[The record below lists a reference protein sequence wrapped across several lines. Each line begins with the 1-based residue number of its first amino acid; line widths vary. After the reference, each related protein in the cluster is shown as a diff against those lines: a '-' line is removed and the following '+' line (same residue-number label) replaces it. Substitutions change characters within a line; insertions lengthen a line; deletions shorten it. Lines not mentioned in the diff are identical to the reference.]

1 MRISKMLVSQKEGAG
16 QPVENDIIPADL
28 RGGDADQFSLSV
40 ASITLENGLTVKPPT
55 AGVTVVVGGNNV
67 GKSTLLR
74 QVMDLASRSTGS
86 AVEPVRWRLVTD
98 IRFNAPGNQRDLAA
112 WLVARGSAHFQR
124 GAVWFGAIGQR
135 NASEHHLRAFFAN
148 QSKGVDRLSAL
159 ANTFMLFSDPWQ
171 RAGVIQPQ
179 EMRESLEVPPQNV
192 MHHLEE
198 SVQMMNE
205 VRDVCREVFRID
217 LTLDTLARM
226 IQLRVGRVTT
236 VPAPPVDAV
245 SPEYR
250 KEIASLPPLTEQG
263 DGIKS
268 LIALILPLVT
278 ADHPVVMIDEPEAFL
293 HPPQASA
300 LGRILGGLARRKG
313 IQLILATHDK
323 NLLTGLLSSEA
334 EVSIVRLDRGADGDS
349 QAHQLAVEDVQD
361 LWDDPLLRY
370 TNALDSLFHRLTI
383 VAEADRDC
391 RFYAAALAEYEPKSE
406 VPIPSSDVLF
416 IPAYG
421 KAAIYK
427 LVRVLRA
434 IFVPVVAVPDIDI
447 LNDQVNISRLVGAYG
462 VDWDSM
468 KADYRVSTE
477 PFRQSRGSV
486 TLGDVIAA
494 VQFVFSG
501 REAEKYGDEAK
512 REVLAQLRVQ
522 DSPWGLLKK
531 FGESAFEGQAAV
543 AAKRLLE
550 NLEEVG
556 IVLVRVGEL
565 EKFAPTLGVA
575 KGPAW
580 LNAALA
586 AGAHREEA
594 VREHVRRCLSVL
606 SARPE

>member
-1 MRISKMLVSQKEGAG
+1 M
-16 QPVENDIIPADL
+16 ENVTIPADL
-28 RGGDADQFSLSV
+28 SGGESEQFSLSI
-40 ASITLENGLTVKPPT
+40 ASITLENGLTVNPPSV
-55 AGVTVVVGGNNV
+55 GVTVVVGGNNV

-74 QVMDLASRSTGS
+74 QAMNLAARSGRS
-86 AVEPVRWRLVTD
+86 AADPVRWRLVTD
-98 IRFNAPGNQRDLAA
+98 IRFNAPGNQKDLTA
-112 WLVARGSAHFQR
+112 WLVSHG
-124 GAVWFGAIGQR
+124 GAYLQSGMVWFGVPGQQ
-135 NASEHHLRAFFAN
+135 NANEHHVRQFFVN
-148 QSKGVDRLSAL
+148 QRDGIDRLSAL
-159 ANTFMLFSDPWQ
+159 MHKFILFSDPWQ
-171 RAGVIQPQ
+171 RVGSIQPQ
-179 EMRESLEVPPQNV
+179 EKRDSLESPPQSV

-205 VRDVCREVFRID
+205 VREICREVFRID

-250 KEIASLPPLTEQG
+250 KEVASLPPLTEQG

-278 ADHPVVMIDEPEAFL
+278 AEHPVVMIDEPEAFL

-300 LGRILGGLARRKG
+300 LGRILGRLAKKKR
-313 IQLILATHDK
+313 IQVILATHDK
-323 NLLTGLLSSEA
+323 NLLTGLLSSDA
-334 EVSIVRLDRGADGDS
+334 EVSIVRLDRGVDGQS
-349 QAHQLAVEDVQD
+349 QAHQLAVEDVRD
-361 LWDDPLLRY
+361 LWGDPLLRY

-383 VAEADRDC
+383 VAEADQDC
-391 RFYAAALAEYEPKSE
+391 RFYAAALSEYEPQSD

-416 IPAYG
+416 IPSYG

-427 LVRVLRA
+427 LVKVLRA

-447 LNDQVNISRLVGAYG
+447 LNDEANVSRLVGAYG

-468 KADYRVSTE
+468 KNDYRVSTQ
-477 PFRQSRGSV
+477 PFRQSRGSA

-494 VQFVFSG
+494 VQSVFSG
-501 REAEKYGDEAK
+501 RETEKYSDEAK
-512 REVLAQLRVQ
+512 REVLAQLRAQ

-543 AAKRLLE
+543 AAKKLLGQ
-550 NLEEVG
+550 LEEVG

-580 LNAALA
+580 LDAALA
-586 AGAHREEA
+586 AGVHRGTA
-594 VREHVRRCLSVL
+594 VREHMRRCLSVL
-606 SARPE
+606 RVSPE

>member
-1 MRISKMLVSQKEGAG
+1 M
-16 QPVENDIIPADL
+16 ENVIIPADL
-28 RGGDADQFSLSV
+28 NGGDADQFSLSI
-40 ASITLENGLTVKPPT
+40 ASITLENGLTIKPPT

-74 QVMDLASRSTGS
+74 QVANLASRSGGS
-86 AVEPVRWRLVTD
+86 TADPGRWRLVTD

-112 WLVARGSAHFQR
+112 WLIAHGGAYFQS
-124 GAVWFGAIGQR
+124 GAVWFGVPGQQ
-135 NASEHHLRAFFAN
+135 NANEHHLRSFFIN
-148 QSKGVDRLSAL
+148 QGEVVDRLSAL

-205 VRDVCREVFRID
+205 VRDICREVFRID
-217 LTLDTLARM
+217 LTLDTLARK
-226 IQLRVGRVTT
+226 IQMRVGRVTT

-250 KEIASLPPLTEQG
+250 KEIAGLPPLTEQG

-268 LIALILPLVT
+268 LISLVLPLVT
-278 ADHPVVMIDEPEAFL
+278 AEHPVVMIDEPEAFL

-300 LGRILGGLARRKG
+300 LGRILGSLARKKG

-334 EVSIVRLDRGADGDS
+334 EVSIVRLDRGVDGGS
-349 QAHQLAVEDVQD
+349 QAHQLAVEDVRD
-361 LWDDPLLRY
+361 LWGDPLLRY
-370 TNALDSLFHRLTI
+370 TNALESLFHRLTI
-383 VAEADRDC
+383 VAEADQDC
-391 RFYAAALAEYEPKSE
+391 RFYAAALSEYEPKSK
-406 VPIPSSDVLF
+406 VPIPPSDVLF

-447 LNDQVNISRLVGAYG
+447 LNDEANISRLVGAYG

-477 PFRQSRGSV
+477 PFRQSRGSA
-486 TLGDVIAA
+486 TLGDVITA
-494 VQFVFSG
+494 VQSVFSG
-501 REAEKYGDEAK
+501 REAEKYSDEAK

-550 NLEEVG
+550 HLEEVG

-586 AGAHREEA
+586 AGAHRGRA
-594 VREHVRRCLSVL
+594 VRDHVRRCLSVL
-606 SARPE
+606 SAPPE